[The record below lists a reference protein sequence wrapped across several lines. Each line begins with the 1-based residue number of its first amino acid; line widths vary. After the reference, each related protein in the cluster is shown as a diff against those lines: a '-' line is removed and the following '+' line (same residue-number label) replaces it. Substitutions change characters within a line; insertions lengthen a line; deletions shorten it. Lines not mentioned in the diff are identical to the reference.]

1 MQKLVL
7 ATLLAV
13 VSVSAHAVDVK
24 GGSSN
29 DAKVDARASDTIPFG
44 SGKAGIS
51 IDKSN
56 SINLADGPFYHI
68 KKKFNNTPINTS
80 ANQNVNGALNPT
92 YLTLKDVNK
101 VIGFFYNPTLGQ
113 VWYEKRANN
122 TEVIS
127 VRQIAEPAIPAA
139 PKFGGLVVAKV
150 PNAEVYFGEWAPR
163 AANPSTGS
171 NTNLGMNNAEHTVFF
186 VGENPTGNTTGLATA
201 KYAVLGVNQHTP
213 GQNDFFTGELTA
225 NFGSGDL
232 TGTLSR
238 GAEVIN
244 FAGTKIENSDGT
256 FVKKINEKEMEVSGR
271 FYGAQA
277 AALAGYT
284 IRGTSDRR
292 DDVAFG
298 GAKK

>member
-13 VSVSAHAVDVK
+13 ASVSAHAVDVK

-51 IDKSN
+51 IDGSN

-225 NFGSGDL
+225 DFGSGNL

-244 FAGTKIENSDGT
+244 FAKTDIDNTNGT
-256 FVKKINEKEMEVSGR
+256 FTGDGGIQGR

-284 IRGTSDRR
+284 KRGTPDQR